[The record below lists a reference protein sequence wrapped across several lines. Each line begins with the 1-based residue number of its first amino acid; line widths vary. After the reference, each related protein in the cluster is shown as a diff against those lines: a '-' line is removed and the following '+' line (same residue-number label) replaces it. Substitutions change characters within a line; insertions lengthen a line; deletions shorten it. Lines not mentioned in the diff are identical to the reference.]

1 MTRSLVAFP
10 SSGTFATSR
19 RLGKGARNSL
29 FRSPFASW
37 RREKIMP
44 NPSLPILRSDL
55 RVMQSAT
62 PQHERA
68 PGFKSL
74 KLVLQPNGMAVE
86 LTRPNMLLGRHST
99 ADLRLPLPDVSR
111 RHCRFLYQDGVWQV
125 LDLRS
130 MNGVYVNGKR
140 VQQASLQDQDMVAIG
155 GFQFKVVF
163 RGEQRGDGPSADTC
177 ED

>member
-1 MTRSLVAFP
+1 MT
-10 SSGTFATSR
+10 
-19 RLGKGARNSL
+19 NS
-29 FRSPFASW
+29 
-37 RREKIMP
+37 
-44 NPSLPILRSDL
+44 SLPILRSDL

-111 RHCRFLYQDGVWQV
+111 RHCRFLYQDGVWQL
-125 LDLRS
+125 LDLES
-130 MNGVYVNGKR
+130 MNGVYVNGER
-140 VQQASLQDQDMVAIG
+140 VQEATLQDQDLIGIG
-155 GFQFKVVF
+155 GFQFRVLLAGQPRSKPACTDPGAETNEVIQSLSQAMTAT
-163 RGEQRGDGPSADTC
+163 QRSLEAPRKKAS
-177 ED
+177 